1 MPLRSHWRSP
11 SSPLNFK
18 TNAAKT
24 VNLQLTPAALCRS
37 VVFVKRMEAGKTSV
51 THAMGN
57 IRQSRLIEDPQ
68 TFPRLLH
75 VRPGLVVE
83 LHYFAPAA
91 HAQQTVTPRK
101 RVI

>member
-11 SSPLNFK
+11 SSPLNFISS
-18 TNAAKT
+18 AART
-24 VNLQLTPAALCRS
+24 VNLLLTSAALCRS
-37 VVFVKRMEAGKTSV
+37 VGFVKRMEAGKTSG

-68 TFPRLLH
+68 TFHRLLH

-83 LHYFAPAA
+83 LHIFAPAA
-91 HAQQTVTPRK
+91 HAQQTITPRM